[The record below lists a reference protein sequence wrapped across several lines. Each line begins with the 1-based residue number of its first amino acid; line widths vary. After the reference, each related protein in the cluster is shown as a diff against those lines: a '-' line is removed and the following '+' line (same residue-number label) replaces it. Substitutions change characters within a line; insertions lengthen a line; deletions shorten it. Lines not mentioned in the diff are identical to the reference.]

1 MHTINFRRDFYKILG
16 VSRDASIKDI
26 KKAYRKLAIKYHPDK
41 NPDNPDANQ
50 MFQDISAAYEVQEY
64 NVIYICLSLLFYT
77 LLCLFL

>member
-64 NVIYICLSLLFYT
+64 NVIYIYLSLLFYA